1 MPGSDIAGL
10 TPVGVDEV
18 KAYLRIDDGHEDAV
32 IAGLV
37 RAATDMAEAFTG
49 RWLIARD
56 FDAVLAAVAG
66 WQRLAP
72 VPVVAITGVARD
84 GVALPV
90 GDYEIDIDRHGVG
103 WVRLLTGDAT
113 MRVTVSARAG
123 LAADWNGV
131 PEAVRAGIVRCAA
144 QMFAARDDVGEG
156 LPAGVTALWRPWRAM
171 AL

>member
-1 MPGSDIAGL
+1 MIPAMA
-10 TPVGVDEV
+10 PVGVEEV
-18 KAYLRIDDGHEDAV
+18 KAHLRIDTADEDAV

-56 FDAVLAAVAG
+56 FTADLAATAG
-66 WQRLAP
+66 WQRLSP
-72 VPVVAITGVARD
+72 VPVVAITGVTRG
-84 GVALPV
+84 GVPLAG

-113 MRVTVSARAG
+113 MRATVSARAG
-123 LAADWNGV
+123 SASDWNGV

-144 QMFAARDDVGEG
+144 QMFASRDDVGDG
-156 LPAGVTALWRPWRAM
+156 LPAGVTALWRPWRVVAV
-171 AL
+171 